1 LISDG
6 YVKNLTFDDLLQIIE
21 EIYIRDD
28 KACHMVVC
36 ELIAGI
42 LIGAKVTNPAYVD
55 KRDEFIA
62 TFLDRIFTND
72 LTPDTRDIWNIFT
85 WWTPAHSDPRRF
97 QKVLDAMTT
106 FTLNRDSDLAIRV
119 APRIGYVKSLV
130 VTLSWCV
137 PDPEK
142 FLKLCRDNINY
153 RYEAIRSQIGSLL
166 AVLSF
171 SFFNDSAA
179 DGETFVEY
187 CNQKSDQLILYKSN
201 DANPLLAMI
210 PELFK
215 YIESERLKVV
225 DLPPHTILNSD
236 YIYTATTVLTWLR
249 QELKTSIAILFQ
261 DFADEFIVPFLLKL
275 ISMKEVCQL
284 GNINPISVF
293 KKVSQI
299 PFTPRK
305 LEDIIK
311 MLESYH
317 AEELNVVQS
326 IIMGEFTETFF
337 FTNLFKFN
345 KEQRHRLIELVHKYI
360 FHKNV
365 EIREPAS
372 STFSGLIHMSPP
384 EEVESLISTYSGQ
397 FSKTIERI
405 RKKYRK
411 IGYKNIETED
421 VVQLHGATLG
431 LGAIVH
437 AFSFS
442 SPPPKW
448 VPQILANLATN
459 SCGVPG
465 ITGKTAKDILG
476 KFKKNRQD
484 TWHIDSRVFSETQ
497 MQDLEG
503 VLWRSY
509 YI

>member
-1 LISDG
+1 
-6 YVKNLTFDDLLQIIE
+6 
-21 EIYIRDD
+21 
-28 KACHMVVC
+28 
-36 ELIAGI
+36 
-42 LIGAKVTNPAYVD
+42 
-55 KRDEFIA
+55 
-62 TFLDRIFTND
+62 
-72 LTPDTRDIWNIFT
+72 
-85 WWTPAHSDPRRF
+85 
-97 QKVLDAMTT
+97 
-106 FTLNRDSDLAIRV
+106 
-119 APRIGYVKSLV
+119 
-130 VTLSWCV
+130 
-137 PDPEK
+137 
-142 FLKLCRDNINY
+142 
-153 RYEAIRSQIGSLL
+153 
-166 AVLSF
+166 
-171 SFFNDSAA
+171 
-179 DGETFVEY
+179 
-187 CNQKSDQLILYKSN
+187 
-201 DANPLLAMI
+201 MI
-210 PELFK
+210 PELFN

-261 DFADEFIVPFLLKL
+261 DFADNFIVPFLLKL

-305 LEDIIK
+305 LEDIIE

-317 AEELNVVQS
+317 ADDLNVVQS

-345 KEQRHRLIELVHKYI
+345 KDQRHRLIELVHKYI

-365 EIREPAS
+365 EIRESAS

-384 EEVESLISTYSGQ
+384 EEVECLISTYSGQ

-405 RKKYRK
+405 RRKYRK
-411 IGYKNIETED
+411 IGYKNIETD
-421 VVQLHGATLG
+421 DSVQLHGATLG

-448 VPQILANLATN
+448 VPQILASLATN